1 MPISLPDE
9 EVKNQLIESEEEED
23 AYKAKAS
30 GMGQTRGMSIVSSEE
45 EQNAMK
51 PNSGEH
57 PKLIDVKNTS
67 Y

>member
-45 EQNAMK
+45 E
-51 PNSGEH
+51 
-57 PKLIDVKNTS
+57 
-67 Y
+67 